1 MKTDFEL
8 LKEELRVLN
17 PGITEIELINM
28 TDNLIKFYALGI
40 KAIFEAKNASENKNN
55 CVQPEISAT

>member
-17 PGITEIELINM
+17 PGITEIELTNM

-40 KAIFEAKNASENKNN
+40 KAVFEAEKASETEKN
-55 CVQPEISAT
+55 CVQP